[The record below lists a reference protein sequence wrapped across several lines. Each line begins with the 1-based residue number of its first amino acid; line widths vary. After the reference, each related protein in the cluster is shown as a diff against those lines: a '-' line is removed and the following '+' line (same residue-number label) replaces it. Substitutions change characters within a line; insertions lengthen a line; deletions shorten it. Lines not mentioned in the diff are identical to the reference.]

1 MMIILSRARVRVLL
15 YQMMRPQCRRW
26 RVARGQSATLSKQ
39 IDLEQRIV
47 NPVKK
52 LHLIE
57 KPLNW
62 REFKYPFVYGQADF
76 KLFSHSDW
84 RDCARQALGARDFGS
99 LAGDFGHS
107 DDPLLVNYIAHQSL
121 PQRGIV
127 MKPENVLVTM
137 GAQNALY
144 LIADL
149 LINSFNACRR

>member
-1 MMIILSRARVRVLL
+1 MPTMERSARA
-15 YQMMRPQCRRW
+15 
-26 RVARGQSATLSKQ
+26 ADDLSKQ

-84 RDCARQALGARDFGS
+84 RDCARQALGARDFWF
-99 LAGDFGHS
+99 A
-107 DDPLLVNYIAHQSL
+107 
-121 PQRGIV
+121 RW
-127 MKPENVLVTM
+127 
-137 GAQNALY
+137 
-144 LIADL
+144 
-149 LINSFNACRR
+149 